1 MEKLSEGLLRT
12 MLTWIPKES
21 GRLKTKTESDNGLLL
36 RQVNYID
43 EKNYIP
49 KARAILETVGN
60 LRLVGETGT
69 GKTTLV
75 HKLAE
80 LLGIPIFEIVLT
92 RDITKWDLLACD
104 VLKSGETQTRK
115 GIIMQWLE
123 SEKGILYLDGFNYA
137 EPSILS
143 LIESL
148 ADFRGNVWIPE
159 IGKQYKRSEN
169 HYVIIS
175 YNPSEKAGY
184 SGTFLEN
191 IATIRRFEGLVI
203 EYLTPMAEKR
213 LIQSF
218 SDDYDFACKWVEIAR
233 KTRELYKRGKLR
245 TPITSGNLINYAKM
259 WKEKHISEEDLTEI
273 ASSLFPEDERELF
286 VRLFEE
292 SGDIDVE
299 KLKKEKSEEDT

>member
-1 MEKLSEGLLRT
+1 MQ
-12 MLTWIPKES
+12 TWIPKES
-21 GRLKTKTESDNGLLL
+21 ERMKNKESDNGLLV
-36 RQVNYID
+36 RQVQYVD
-43 EKNYIP
+43 EHSYIP
-49 KARAILETVGN
+49 KAKAILETVGN

-75 HKLAE
+75 HRLAE
-80 LLGIPIFEIVLT
+80 IYKIPMFEIVLT

-104 VLKSGETQTRK
+104 VLRKGETETRK

-123 SEKGILYLDGFNYA
+123 SESGILYLDGFNYA

-148 ADFRGNVWIPE
+148 ADFRGSVWIPE
-159 IGKQYKRSEN
+159 VGQTCKRGEK
-169 HYVIIS
+169 HFLIIS

-203 EYLTPMAEKR
+203 DYLSPMAEKR
-213 LIQSF
+213 LIQQF

-233 KTRELYKRGKLR
+233 KTRELYKRGKVR
-245 TPITSGNLINYAKM
+245 TPLTTGNLINYAKM
-259 WKEKHISEEDLTEI
+259 WKEKNVAEEDLMEI
-273 ASSLFPEDERELF
+273 ASSLYPEDEREL
-286 VRLFEE
+286 VARLFEE
-292 SGDIDVE
+292 KGDIDIE
-299 KLKKEKSEEDT
+299 KLKTESEENQNQ